1 MALLRAHPKRNVA
14 VLLLAIFLY
23 ASSVQAAS
31 AQPATTTTAAA
42 ATASDPPS
50 SVTVLAGCSYFSS
63 LRFTNNVPQYVTANP
78 QYQSLNFTSSTCL
91 KGGTGGFKIPPPSAI
106 PPIFFL
112 RGTTITI
119 RAVCSTNPDCL
130 LQLGR
135 NPMATH
141 DPTSSSVANLEI
153 NLINGT
159 AVSITIPPNAAI
171 GRYHFS
177 GNIQVSTAQFSPCA
191 LLDPFSAWFWVIYN
205 ASPGS
210 TDTDVNGLNA
220 TQYSSYVLGQ
230 TDVAYFG
237 QSSTMSATNNVKT
250 VTNKYMG
257 GPITF
262 TLGPQKAVVY
272 LAAMQLV
279 DNAKAWNTANSS
291 VTAIAL
297 GASNGLPSG
306 WPVPSG
312 KTLLYN
318 VPLLLTKLKNPT
330 TAATVCG
337 QCMVYAA
344 VGDAL
349 SRSLG
354 VPTRM
359 TTTINSIAVGVVPA
373 AKAVAPPG
381 AWTWNFHVWDEV
393 WLNQV
398 TRVNWSAFDPSKG
411 NAFGSTPVNP
421 IKPIPTNAMI
431 APASPG
437 TSFAYR
443 FATGALPG
451 AAAGACP
458 CTSTAYVTSASGA
471 RTTDTAAYRSPLPDP
486 GPITSPVTVT
496 FDQPSYVF
504 GNSIDANVTVTN
516 PYSLGGS
523 ASVQVTLYAIDFGG
537 INLEGP
543 WPVAT
548 LDQVLTVP
556 ANGAASETFVFP
568 VGQYQTS
575 GGFVAIASVS
585 LGPSAT
591 PESGY
596 NYTTVTSGL
605 SVQLTA
611 PQTVEVDHEFNTTV
625 QVTNDLSTPII
636 NSTISVLYP
645 LDVTPTVP
653 TNFTIP
659 SLGPGANETFT
670 IPAQAGAVPELYV
683 ISAEAS
689 SAAGGISSSSPITVN
704 ATDPSMAPIDLRPA
718 GQLLLSSLSP
728 ISPLL
733 ATNSTGSNTSTSIGT
748 TTICSTTSSS
758 SSTVQGVPEF
768 SGIPPL
774 VAAAALFALIALGG
788 LAIRVRKGRE
798 VSEKNVR

>member
-1 MALLRAHPKRNVA
+1 MARLRAHPRRNVV
-14 VLLLAIFLY
+14 VLFLAIFLY
-23 ASSVQAAS
+23 ASSLQAVF
-31 AQPATTTTAAA
+31 AQPAAPAT
-42 ATASDPPS
+42 TASDPPS

-78 QYQSLNFTSSTCL
+78 QYQSLNFTSSTCV
-91 KGGTGGFKIPPPSAI
+91 KSGTGFLVPQPKAI

-119 RAVCSTNPDCL
+119 RAVCTTNPECL
-130 LQLGR
+130 IQLSR
-135 NPMATH
+135 NPMAVH
-141 DPTSSSVANLEI
+141 DPTSSSVSNLEI

-159 AVSITIPPNAAI
+159 AISITIPPNAAI

-177 GNIQVSTAQFSPCA
+177 GNIQLSTAQFSPCQ

-220 TQYSSYVLGQ
+220 TQYSAYVLGQ
-230 TDVAYFG
+230 TDIGYFG

-279 DNAKAWNTANSS
+279 DNAKAWNTANAS

-318 VPLLLTKLKNPT
+318 VPVLLTKLQNPT

-398 TRVNWSAFDPSKG
+398 TRMNWSAFDPSKG
-411 NAFGSTPVNP
+411 NAFGSTPINP
-421 IKPIPTNAMI
+421 IKPIPTNALI

-458 CTSTAYVTSASGA
+458 CSSTAYVTSASGA

-486 GPITSPVTVT
+486 GPVMGPVTVS
-496 FDQPSYVF
+496 FDKPSYVF
-504 GNSIDANVTVTN
+504 GDSIDANVTVTN
-516 PYSLGGS
+516 PSSLSGP
-523 ASVQVTLYAIDFGG
+523 ATVVVTLYATDFGG

-548 LDQVLTVP
+548 LAQVLAIP
-556 ANGAASETFVFP
+556 ANGAASETFVFSA
-568 VGQYQTS
+568 GQYQTN
-575 GGFVAIASVS
+575 GDFVAIASAT
-585 LGPSAT
+585 LGDSALG
-591 PESGY
+591 SGY
-596 NYTTVTSGL
+596 NYTTVNSGL
-605 SVQLTA
+605 SLQLTA
-611 PQTVEVDHEFNTTV
+611 PQTVQVGHEFNTTV
-625 QVTNDLSTPII
+625 QVTNDLLTTLSG
-636 NSTISVLYP
+636 SSVAVLFP
-645 LDVTPTVP
+645 TDVTPTVP
-653 TNFTIP
+653 TNFTVP
-659 SLGPGANETFT
+659 SLGPGASETFT

-689 SAAGGISSSSPITVN
+689 SAAGGISSSAPITVN
-704 ATDPSMAPIDLRPA
+704 ATDPPEMMAPIDLRAA
-718 GQLLLSSLSP
+718 GQSL
-728 ISPLL
+728 ISPLDG
-733 ATNSTGSNTSTSIGT
+733 TTSTDSASTSTIVTTCSTTSTS
-748 TTICSTTSSS
+748 SSS
-758 SSTVQGVPEF
+758 SSTVQSVPEF
-768 SGIPPL
+768 PSVPPL
-774 VAAAALFALIALGG
+774 VAAATLFALIVLGG
-788 LAIRVRKGRE
+788 LVLRVRKG
-798 VSEKNVR
+798 SKPIG